1 MSRKERVRKSRQE
14 PETKLAL
21 AEARIEWVLEPPHT
35 SDWLK
40 KALRTADDLDPIEL
54 QNDVEMLRHLIC
66 LAPKPA

>member
-1 MSRKERVRKSRQE
+1 MSRKER
-14 PETKLAL
+14 
-21 AEARIEWVLEPPHT
+21 VLEPPHT

-54 QNDVEMLRHLIC
+54 QNDAEMLRHLIC